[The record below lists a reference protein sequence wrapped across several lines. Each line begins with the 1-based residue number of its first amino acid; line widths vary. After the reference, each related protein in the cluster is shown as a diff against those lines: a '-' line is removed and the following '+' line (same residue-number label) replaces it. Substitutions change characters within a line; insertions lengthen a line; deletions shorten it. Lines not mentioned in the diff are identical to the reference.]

1 MGNLAAKRDWGHA
14 KEYVEAMWL
23 MLQQEMPKDYVI
35 ATGKTHT
42 IKEFVELAF
51 LEVGIEINWQGE
63 GEDELGI
70 DNSSGKVLVEI
81 DKRYFRP
88 SEVELLLG
96 DPSLAKKDLGWEAK
110 ISLKEMIAEMVEF
123 DLTHDSYH
131 I

>member
-1 MGNLAAKRDWGHA
+1 
-14 KEYVEAMWL
+14 